1 MPVSSALD
9 ALLEHLVDYA
19 GLFPPAGLA
28 MSDAVRAY
36 ATYRDGP
43 RANLLGRFVLP
54 AARLDEF
61 AQSANP
67 VLAVGDSWPLSVVV
81 AAPAEA
87 GVVDAFETA
96 MRGRVVVQNVE
107 GKATTP
113 EQVAAYAGRR
123 RAFVE
128 IPLDAD
134 PDPFLDVMARH
145 GLSAK
150 ARTGG
155 LTNEAFPPAAQVAR
169 FLAACVAHG
178 VPFKAT
184 AGLHHAVRGD
194 YRLTYAEESPRG
206 AMFGFLNV
214 FVAAVL
220 AGGGMPAPEL
230 VAVLEERAASAFTFT
245 ADALSWRG
253 HAAAAAAVH
262 DARAKL
268 ATSFGSC
275 SFAEPVDDLIA
286 LRLL

>member
-19 GLFPPAGLA
+19 GLFPPATLA

-36 ATYRDGP
+36 ASYRVGP
-43 RANLLGRFVLP
+43 QASLLGRFVLP

-61 AQSANP
+61 GSSASP
-67 VLAVGDSWPLSVVV
+67 LIDDGDAWHLSVV
-81 AAPAEA
+81 AAPADFR
-87 GVVDAFETA
+87 VVDAFETA
-96 MRGRVVVQNVE
+96 MRGRVVVQSVE
-107 GKATTP
+107 GRATTP
-113 EQVAAYAGRR
+113 EEVAAYRGPR

-128 IPLDAD
+128 IPLNAD
-134 PDPFLDVMARH
+134 PAPLLEVMARH
-145 GLSAK
+145 GISAK

-155 LTNEAFPPAAQVAR
+155 VTNEAFPSAAQLAG
-169 FLAACVAHG
+169 FLVACVAHG

-184 AGLHHAVRGD
+184 AGLHHAMRGD
-194 YRLTYAEESPRG
+194 YRLTYADESPRG

-220 AGGGMPAPEL
+220 ARGGMPAADL
-230 VAVLEERAASAFTFT
+230 AAVLEERAGSAFTFT
-245 ADALSWRG
+245 GDALAWRG
-253 HAAAAAAVH
+253 HTASAAAVH

-286 LRLL
+286 LSLL